1 MSDVSSRYGT
11 RRRPRWLW
19 PVVAVI
25 GISLGVAW
33 AAWGAFQDKPISA
46 QVYGY
51 DVTGPGLVTVTLDVH
66 RPEPREAQCTVFTQ
80 AADHAIV
87 GEKTVTVPASDDKT
101 VRIDIDVETEREAVN
116 GVLRECHVTD

>member
-11 RRRPRWLW
+11 RHQPQWLW

-33 AAWGAFQDKPISA
+33 AAWGAFQEKPISV

-51 DVTGPGLVTVTLDVH
+51 DVVSPSLVTITLDIH
-66 RPEPREAQCTVFTQ
+66 RPDPREAECTVYSQ
-80 AADHAIV
+80 AADHAVV
-87 GEKTVTVPASDDKT
+87 GEKTVTVPASEHES
-101 VRIDIDVETEREAVN
+101 VRLDIDVETERKGVN